1 MTPPA
6 VRFTLDEAQTCFDEW
21 RFNCG
26 PAALCAV
33 LSVRPEDALRVIPK
47 FRERG
52 YTNPRMMRVGLQA
65 LGAIIKEHC
74 SEDGPVTLT
83 QEAPYP
89 MFGLVRIQWSGRW
102 TNPGVPVRA
111 RYRHSHW
118 IARCGDHAFDIN
130 CMCVGGWVPWTE
142 WRDQV
147 APWIIREVDPK
158 ATGWWPTH
166 CWAVTPAPAPV
177 N

>member
-1 MTPPA
+1 MNAPA
-6 VRFTLDEAQTCFDEW
+6 TVAFTADEAERFYDEW

-26 PAALCAV
+26 PSALCAV
-33 LSVRPEDALRVIPK
+33 MNVRPEEALRVIPK
-47 FRERG
+47 FKERG
-52 YTNPRMMRVGLQA
+52 YTNPKMMRAGLMA
-65 LGAIIKEHC
+65 LGATIIELR

-83 QEAPYP
+83 QDAPYP
-89 MFGLVRIQWSGRW
+89 AFGVVRIQWSGRW

-118 IARCGDHAFDIN
+118 IARAGEHAFDIN
-130 CMCVGGWVPWTE
+130 CMGVGGWLPWTE

-147 APWIIREVDPK
+147 APWLIRELEAK

-166 CWAVTPAPAPV
+166 CWEVGRP
-177 N
+177 